1 MLYHVCKN
9 NVEKSLNSPC
19 SCFDTTMFFSSLHFD
34 PPVRVHKRHAVVR
47 FMFFSSE
54 DVKWFKPV
62 QLRTKHGLI
71 GEIRE
76 PLGTKGHF
84 KCSFNDF
91 IKQNDTIC
99 MHLYKRQHPKWEPEL
114 WE

>member
-1 MLYHVCKN
+1 MCLLRKCVRSHCTFAV
-9 NVEKSLNSPC
+9 SLFLS
-19 SCFDTTMFFSSLHFD
+19 
-34 PPVRVHKRHAVVR
+34 R
-47 FMFFSSE
+47 FALQ
-54 DVKWFKPV
+54 
-62 QLRTKHGLI
+62 QLRTKLGLI

-91 IKQNDTIC
+91 VKQNDTVC
-99 MHLYKRQHPKWEPEL
+99 MHLYKRQFPKWVPEY